1 MGDSDES
8 WSGGDESN
16 SSEAS
21 ESSEAETSDTDEDVK
36 YTTYPT
42 RGVRWRI
49 GDLSQSRTVHLN
61 HALHYRWCRETP
73 GMGEAHR
80 SKGKAQVV
88 AARRGSLESVLYVTK
103 NKK

>member
-16 SSEAS
+16 SSEDAA
-21 ESSEAETSDTDEDVK
+21 SSEPETSDTDEDVK

-49 GDLSQSRTVHLN
+49 GESYNVGFGFSKLPC
-61 HALHYRWCRETP
+61 RWCGKTP
-73 GMGEAHR
+73 GMGENQGPQ
-80 SKGKAQVV
+80 GKAKAVE
-88 AARRGSLESVLYVTK
+88 ARRG
-103 NKK
+103 

>member
-49 GDLSQSRTVHLN
+49 GDLSQSCTCTMYCVTGGAGRPQGWEKITDPKEKRKLWRQGEVH
-61 HALHYRWCRETP
+61 
-73 GMGEAHR
+73 
-80 SKGKAQVV
+80 
-88 AARRGSLESVLYVTK
+88 
-103 NKK
+103 

>member
-49 GDLSQSRTVHLN
+49 GDLSQSCTIHLH
-61 HALHYRWCRETP
+61 HALRYRWFRETP
-73 GMGEAHR
+73 GMGEDHR

-103 NKK
+103 N